1 MGKNNPWR
9 YQNRSFLGDMSFGK
23 LGEKKVETLLK
34 NSRNVAE
41 VIDLR
46 DDKEAQKKDID
57 YKVFY
62 KDGRECLVEVKTDK
76 WAHRTGNIPFEMYS
90 HNNPGCF
97 ARTESDF
104 IFFVVAM
111 TGMIYVI
118 DSRKFKEY
126 ANRLLENGEKL
137 KTMGDEA
144 RGFLCKIE
152 TLINE
157 KIVVQQI
164 QTPPL
169 VMASAA

>member
-23 LGEKKVETLLK
+23 LGEKKVEALLK

-46 DDKEAQKKDID
+46 DDKEAQKKDVD
-57 YKVFY
+57 YRVFY

-118 DSRKFKEY
+118 DSRKFKENRCS
-126 ANRLLENGEKL
+126 ANPNSAACHGKCSL
-137 KTMGDEA
+137 KIKTAE
-144 RGFLCKIE
+144 RGLFLCRFLHIKR
-152 TLINE
+152 
-157 KIVVQQI
+157 
-164 QTPPL
+164 
-169 VMASAA
+169 